1 LPDQIQA
8 NYDELQQ
15 VSSQFNNCS
24 QAIEA
29 LQQKIRGSY
38 AKLAD
43 KGWIGKGAEAF
54 FDEMESKI
62 FPTQQRLQQAL
73 EKAGQTT
80 GQIAQN
86 VKQAEE
92 EASSLFKH

>member
-1 LPDQIQA
+1 MPDQIQA

-15 VSSQFNNCS
+15 VSSQFNNAG

-29 LQQKIRGSY
+29 LEQKIKASY
-38 AKLAD
+38 DKLAD

-54 FDEMESKI
+54 FEEMNSKI
-62 FPTQQRLQQAL
+62 FPTEKRLAQAL
-73 EKAGQTT
+73 EKAGQVT
-80 GQIAQN
+80 GQIAQS

-92 EASSLFKH
+92 EASSLFRH

>member
-1 LPDQIQA
+1 MPDQIQA

-15 VSSQFNNCS
+15 VSSQFNNCG

-29 LQQKIRGSY
+29 LQQKIRSSY

-43 KGWIGKGAEAF
+43 KGWIGKGADAF

-62 FPTQQRLQQAL
+62 FPTEHRLQQAL
-73 EKAGQTT
+73 EKAGQVT
-80 GQIAQN
+80 GTIAQN

-92 EASSLFKH
+92 EASSLFRH